1 MKLRISLLIILMSM
15 LFTSCGI
22 STGKG
27 TEQKEEEISVLRYDK
42 LLSEYV
48 RSNSFSAM
56 QKLTMDYR
64 MPTKILIED
73 VLSIGTVK
81 DDTISQRLQKFYSDT
96 TLVRLLSDVEAK
108 YPNLDEVEKGLSKG
122 FRKLKKEVPDTKV
135 PFIYSQVSAFNESII
150 LVDSLLGISLDKYM
164 GEDYPL
170 YKRFYYD
177 YQCRSMRPERIVPDC
192 FAFYLLS
199 RYGMNYHEGTCLI
212 DLMMHSGKINYVDR
226 KQSKEQLIR
235 QGSDGL
241 CSVSYR
247 ETYVDGELTDTT
259 ETNRETVIEMVPTII
274 KHYDEQAPV
283 SSFVGPEIVASP
295 TAKGS
300 SGRRLTYGTVAVNPN
315 VIPYGSLMYITSADG
330 RFVYGYAY
338 AADTGTA
345 MMTGNAFIDL
355 YYETYS
361 ESVDNAVIA
370 VNVYVLDSDTAAKY
384 KEENDAILEAD
395 NTPGL

>member
-15 LFTSCGI
+15 LFASCGI

-73 VLSIGTVK
+73 VLAIGTVK

-96 TLVRLLSDVEAK
+96 TLVRLMNDVETQF
-108 YPNLDEVEKGLSKG
+108 PNLDAVEEGLTKG
-122 FRKLKKEVPDTKV
+122 FWKLKKEVPDTEV
-135 PFIYSQVSAFNESII
+135 PLVYSQISAFNESIV

-192 FAFYLLS
+192 FSFYLLS
-199 RYGMNYHEGTCLI
+199 RYDMDYHEGTCLI
-212 DLMMHSGKINYVDR
+212 DLMIHSGKINYVVQNLLDYDN
-226 KQSKEQLIR
+226 I
-235 QGSDGL
+235 
-241 CSVSYR
+241 
-247 ETYVDGELTDTT
+247 GEA
-259 ETNRETVIEMVPTII
+259 M
-274 KHYDEQAPV
+274 
-283 SSFVGPEIVASP
+283 
-295 TAKGS
+295 
-300 SGRRLTYGTVAVNPN
+300 
-315 VIPYGSLMYITSADG
+315 
-330 RFVYGYAY
+330 GY
-338 AADTGTA
+338 
-345 MMTGNAFIDL
+345 
-355 YYETYS
+355 S
-361 ESVDNAVIA
+361 
-370 VNVYVLDSDTAAKY
+370 
-384 KEENDAILEAD
+384 KEENDWCRENEKAIWDYICSNDHLHARDPMVFRYYMKPAPAVEMLGCQAPALIGIWVGARIVASYMKKHKDMKLKDLLEFTDYHTMLSESDYLAS
-395 NTPGL
+395 

>member
-1 MKLRISLLIILMSM
+1 MKLRISLLIILISM
-15 LFTSCGI
+15 LFASCGI

-64 MPTKILIED
+64 QPTKILIED

-108 YPNLDEVEKGLSKG
+108 YPNLDEVEKGLNKG

-177 YQCRSMRPERIVPDC
+177 YQCRSMEPDRIVPDC
-192 FAFYLLS
+192 FTFYLLS
-199 RYGMNYHEGTCLI
+199 QYPLPWQPGRTLLDMI
-212 DLMMHSGKINYVDR
+212 MHRGKINW
-226 KQSKEQLIR
+226 
-235 QGSDGL
+235 
-241 CSVSYR
+241 
-247 ETYVDGELTDTT
+247 
-259 ETNRETVIEMVPTII
+259 
-274 KHYDEQAPV
+274 
-283 SSFVGPEIVASP
+283 IVAHI
-295 TAKGS
+295 
-300 SGRRLTYGTVAVNPN
+300 L
-315 VIPYGSLMYITSADG
+315 
-330 RFVYGYAY
+330 GYESFEKEM
-338 AADTGTA
+338 G
-345 MMTGNAFIDL
+345 
-355 YYETYS
+355 YS
-361 ESVDNAVIA
+361 EDEAEWCRKNKTSLWKTMVENGHLYATDPLVVRTYIRKDPFISIMGEKTPASIGVWMGILLIDE
-370 VNVYVLDSDTAAKY
+370 YMKKHPDMTIKDLLAKTDY
-384 KEENDAILEAD
+384 HQMLAETDFK
-395 NTPGL
+395 P

>member
-73 VLSIGTVK
+73 ILSIGTVK

-177 YQCRSMRPERIVPDC
+177 YQCRSMRPERIVTDC
-192 FAFYLLS
+192 FSFYLLS
-199 RYGMNYHEGTCLI
+199 RYDMDYHDGTCLI
-212 DLMMHSGKINYVDR
+212 DMMIHSGKIN
-226 KQSKEQLIR
+226 
-235 QGSDGL
+235 
-241 CSVSYR
+241 
-247 ETYVDGELTDTT
+247 
-259 ETNRETVIEMVPTII
+259 
-274 KHYDEQAPV
+274 
-283 SSFVGPEIVASP
+283 
-295 TAKGS
+295 
-300 SGRRLTYGTVAVNPN
+300 
-315 VIPYGSLMYITSADG
+315 
-330 RFVYGYAY
+330 
-338 AADTGTA
+338 
-345 MMTGNAFIDL
+345 
-355 YYETYS
+355 
-361 ESVDNAVIA
+361 
-370 VNVYVLDSDTAAKY
+370 
-384 KEENDAILEAD
+384 
-395 NTPGL
+395 

>member
-135 PFIYSQVSAFNESII
+135 PFIYSQVS
-150 LVDSLLGISLDKYM
+150 
-164 GEDYPL
+164 
-170 YKRFYYD
+170 YYD

-212 DLMMHSGKINYVDR
+212 DLMMHTGKINYVVQNLLGYSDIGEAMGY
-226 KQSKEQLIR
+226 SKEESDWCKDNEKEIWNYICTNDHLHARDPMVIR
-235 QGSDGL
+235 
-241 CSVSYR
+241 Y
-247 ETYVDGELTDTT
+247 YMKPAPAVDMLGA
-259 ETNRETVIEMVPTII
+259 
-274 KHYDEQAPV
+274 QAPALI
-283 SSFVGPEIVASP
+283 GTWMGARIIASYM
-295 TAKGS
+295 KKHKDMK
-300 SGRRLTYGTVAVNPN
+300 LK
-315 VIPYGSLMYITSADG
+315 
-330 RFVYGYAY
+330 
-338 AADTGTA
+338 
-345 MMTGNAFIDL
+345 DL
-355 YYETYS
+355 LEFTDYHEMLS
-361 ESVDNAVIA
+361 ESNYLA
-370 VNVYVLDSDTAAKY
+370 S
-384 KEENDAILEAD
+384 
-395 NTPGL
+395 

>member
-73 VLSIGTVK
+73 VLSIG
-81 DDTISQRLQKFYSDT
+81 
-96 TLVRLLSDVEAK
+96 
-108 YPNLDEVEKGLSKG
+108 
-122 FRKLKKEVPDTKV
+122 

-212 DLMMHSGKINYVDR
+212 DLMMHTGKINYVVQNLLGYSDIGEAMGY
-226 KQSKEQLIR
+226 SKEESDWCKDNEKEIWNYICTNDHLHARDPMVIR
-235 QGSDGL
+235 
-241 CSVSYR
+241 Y
-247 ETYVDGELTDTT
+247 YMKPAPAVDMLGA
-259 ETNRETVIEMVPTII
+259 
-274 KHYDEQAPV
+274 QAPALI
-283 SSFVGPEIVASP
+283 GTWMGARIIASYM
-295 TAKGS
+295 KKHKDMK
-300 SGRRLTYGTVAVNPN
+300 LK
-315 VIPYGSLMYITSADG
+315 
-330 RFVYGYAY
+330 
-338 AADTGTA
+338 
-345 MMTGNAFIDL
+345 DL
-355 YYETYS
+355 LEFTDYHEMLS
-361 ESVDNAVIA
+361 ESNYLA
-370 VNVYVLDSDTAAKY
+370 S
-384 KEENDAILEAD
+384 
-395 NTPGL
+395 